1 MATACKVLLNV
12 RVASDCASGC
22 SRLYVLTLHLFN
34 CTAPMM
40 RKRKKK
46 QIVAGIGVNMSRPQ
60 KTWTSTCFAS
70 FAQVIRKWKLVTVLW
85 VCSWNY
91 VLCVSGGSE
100 NARTSVGGF
109 CVCRSLQLSQELSP
123 QRGFKVFREG
133 RDPCAFRPRI
143 YLWSRGKLKEGGFS
157 DTLEGR
163 CV

>member
-40 RKRKKK
+40 RKRKKTDSGGDRGK
-46 QIVAGIGVNMSRPQ
+46 YVPPT

-100 NARTSVGGF
+100 NARTSVAGS

-123 QRGFKVFREG
+123 QRGFKVCSEG

-143 YLWSRGKLKEGGFS
+143 YLWYRGKLKEGGFS